1 MKMKLL
7 SKTVDYFGLK
17 LIVDKDTNYL
27 TTSPEGSVIA
37 SFGVPELDPTLGW
50 MYDWGTYTTV
60 VAEVDLEGVDWKDTL
75 VEVGL

>member
-1 MKMKLL
+1 MKLL

-27 TTSPEGSVIA
+27 TTSLEGSVIA
-37 SFGVPELDPTLGW
+37 SFCVPELDHTLGW

-60 VAEVDLEGVDWKDTL
+60 VAEVDLEGMDWKDSL
-75 VEVGL
+75 VEVL